1 MRGRQLDS
9 EKAMLDALQ
18 QLAGGFGIA
27 TTIPNLF
34 YCLMGAIVGTLI
46 GVLPGIGP
54 IAGIAL
60 LIPATFSLTPTSA
73 IIMLAGIY
81 YGAMYGGSTTSIL
94 LNVPG
99 ETASV
104 ITCLDGYRMA
114 QKGRA
119 GPALAICAIG
129 SFTAGTIGIF
139 GLVMFAP
146 PLARAA
152 LAFGPA
158 EYFALMVFGFVVL
171 SNVTGGSLLTA
182 LMMALVGLII
192 GTIGLDPVTGDA
204 RFTFGSVD
212 LLSGIEFVAV
222 AIGIFGIGEVLS
234 NVAKPADLLEGTVTV
249 PRLRDLFPGLA
260 DLRQA
265 AMAILRGSG
274 LGFGVG
280 LVPGPAPVIA
290 TYASYMLEKRIS
302 DHPQDFGQ
310 GAIEGVAGPE
320 SANNAAC
327 QSAFI
332 PLFVLGIPFA
342 PPTAILLGALL
353 IHGVTP
359 GPMLMA
365 EQPEL
370 FWGVV
375 ASMYIGNFILL
386 VLNLPFVPLFAS
398 ILRVP
403 KRILLPL
410 VVLFCLTGMYSVNN
424 STFDIWTMLL
434 FGGVGYLASR
444 AGFEGAPLLLG
455 LVLGPKME
463 VAFRQTLMISH
474 GDFGIFFARPIS
486 LTFLLAT
493 GLFLVV
499 PLLRFGRQRL
509 RKGGA
514 GPAPSGRAV

>member
-1 MRGRQLDS
+1 
-9 EKAMLDALQ
+9 MLESLQ

-27 TTIPNLF
+27 TTAHNLF
-34 YCLMGAIVGTLI
+34 YCFVGAVVGTLI

-60 LIPATFSLTPTSA
+60 LIPATFSLNPTSA

-104 ITCLDGYRMA
+104 ITCIDGYRMA

-129 SFTAGTIGIF
+129 SFIAGTIGIF
-139 GLVMFAP
+139 GLVVFAP

-158 EYFALMVFGFVVL
+158 EYFSLMVFGFVVL
-171 SNVTGGSLLTA
+171 SNVTGSSLLKS
-182 LMMALVGLII
+182 LMMALIGLIV
-192 GTIGLDPVTGDA
+192 GTIGLDPVTGEA
-204 RFTFGSVD
+204 RFTFGSMA

-222 AIGIFGIGEVLS
+222 AIGLFGIGEVLA
-234 NVAKPADLLEGTVTV
+234 NVEKPPALREGSVLV
-249 PRLRDLFPGLA
+249 PRLRELFPTWQ
-260 DLRQA
+260 DLRTSIK
-265 AMAILRGSG
+265 AILRGTG
-274 LGFGVG
+274 IGFGVG

-290 TYASYMLEKRIS
+290 TYSAYMIEKRIS
-302 DHPQDFGQ
+302 KHPEEFGQ

-342 PPTAILLGALL
+342 PPTAILLGAFL

-359 GPMLMA
+359 GPMMIS
-365 EQPEL
+365 EHPQL
-370 FWGVV
+370 FWGVI
-375 ASMYIGNFILL
+375 ASMYIGNFVLL
-386 VLNLPFVPLFAS
+386 LLNLPFVPLFAN
-398 ILRVP
+398 ILRIP

-410 VVLFCLTGMYSVNN
+410 VILFCITGMYSVNN
-424 STFDIWTMLL
+424 SVFDVWVMLA
-434 FGGVGYLASR
+434 FGGLGFLA
-444 AGFEGAPLLLG
+444 GKGQFEGAPLLLG

-463 VAFRQTLMISH
+463 VAFRQSLMISH
-474 GDFGIFFARPIS
+474 GDFGIFTGRPIS
-486 LTFLLAT
+486 LAFLLTTA
-493 GLFLVV
+493 LFLLI
-499 PLLRFGRQRL
+499 PLVRLGFKRL
-509 RKGGA
+509 RKGG
-514 GPAPSGRAV
+514 PVDTR